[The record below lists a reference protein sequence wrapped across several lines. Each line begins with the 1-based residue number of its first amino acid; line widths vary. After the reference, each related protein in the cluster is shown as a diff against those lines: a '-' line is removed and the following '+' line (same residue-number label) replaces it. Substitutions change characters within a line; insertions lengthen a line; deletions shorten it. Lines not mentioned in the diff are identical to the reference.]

1 MRILYVTADLPWPL
15 TSGYL
20 RHYHFLR
27 ALGARHDVTLLS
39 LMGPAHDASDVHAL
53 EQIVARVVT
62 EPATRGRRSFAVKV
76 TDRLRM
82 VAAGGDTAAARLGVT
97 GAVLADDRPFDVL
110 LLSGKRTMPVL
121 AGLPPMPLVA
131 DLCDATSIRIRR
143 QMRHAPLIDQPALAL
158 EYVEI
163 RRVERTLTHLAS
175 HAIFASARDR
185 AAVIGPRDVDAR
197 AIAPASVVPNGVDL
211 GTWRRDRRE
220 LGQDEIVFTGAMD
233 YPPNA
238 DAAIQLVEH
247 VLPRVQTEIPT
258 ARVAIVGRD
267 PSRRVRALADHPG
280 VTVTGFVDDVRPYLE
295 GAAVF
300 AAPIR
305 YGAGIQNKVLE
316 ALAMEVPVVASPL
329 AADGLRTQDGDV
341 PPVDVAKGPEAMARR
356 VADRL
361 REAAAGATA
370 DPALREYVATHFD
383 WTTNADRLEAILLAA
398 AGVPA

>member
-1 MRILYVTADLPWPL
+1 
-15 TSGYL
+15 
-20 RHYHFLR
+20 
-27 ALGARHDVTLLS
+27 
-39 LMGPAHDASDVHAL
+39 
-53 EQIVARVVT
+53 
-62 EPATRGRRSFAVKV
+62 
-76 TDRLRM
+76 
-82 VAAGGDTAAARLGVT
+82 
-97 GAVLADDRPFDVL
+97 
-110 LLSGKRTMPVL
+110 
-121 AGLPPMPLVA
+121 
-131 DLCDATSIRIRR
+131 
-143 QMRHAPLIDQPALAL
+143 
-158 EYVEI
+158 
-163 RRVERTLTHLAS
+163 
-175 HAIFASARDR
+175 
-185 AAVIGPRDVDAR
+185 
-197 AIAPASVVPNGVDL
+197 
-211 GTWRRDRRE
+211 
-220 LGQDEIVFTGAMD
+220 MD

-267 PSRRVRALADHPG
+267 PAPRVHALADHPG

-370 DPALREYVATHFD
+370 DPALREYVAAHFD
-383 WTTNADRLEAILLAA
+383 WTTNADRLEAILLDA
-398 AGVPA
+398 AGEPA